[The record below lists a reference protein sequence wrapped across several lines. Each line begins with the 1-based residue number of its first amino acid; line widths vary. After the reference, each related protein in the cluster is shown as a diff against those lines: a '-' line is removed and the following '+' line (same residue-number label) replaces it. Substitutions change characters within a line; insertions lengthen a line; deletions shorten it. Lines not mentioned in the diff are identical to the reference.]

1 MPTSSHSTACTALS
15 TARPYYCRARQSAP
29 AIIFFDEIDGL
40 AAARSEGSSG
50 GGVGARV
57 LSQLLTEM
65 DGLQVIPQLL
75 YPWSTQG
82 IILSKG

>member
-1 MPTSSHSTACTALS
+1 MRKGADVLS
-15 TARPYYCRARQSAP
+15 KWVGEAEKQLRLLFDEATRLQP

-40 AAARSEGSSG
+40 AAARSEGGGG

-65 DGLQVIPQLL
+65 DGLQVRV
-75 YPWSTQG
+75 
-82 IILSKG
+82 